1 MKWNQIPLGP
11 LQTNCYLLSNEQ
23 ECIIFDPGEEGSKLI
38 QLIQQKKLKP
48 IAILLTHAH
57 FDHIGAL
64 DEIRDFYNIPAYLH
78 QKEEK
83 WLVDPSLN
91 GSKSFLA
98 GQPMQ
103 MRPAD
108 FLLTDETELQLGSF
122 VFKLFKTPG
131 HSPGSVSYYLESE
144 RMLFSGDVLFKN
156 SVGRTDLPGGNEAQ
170 LMKSIH
176 QHLINLPADTIVFSG
191 HGPVTTIED
200 EIASNPFL
208 R

>member
-1 MKWNQIPLGP
+1 
-11 LQTNCYLLSNEQ
+11 
-23 ECIIFDPGEEGSKLI
+23 
-38 QLIQQKKLKP
+38 
-48 IAILLTHAH
+48 
-57 FDHIGAL
+57 
-64 DEIRDFYNIPAYLH
+64 
-78 QKEEK
+78 
-83 WLVDPSLN
+83 
-91 GSKSFLA
+91 
-98 GQPMQ
+98 MQ